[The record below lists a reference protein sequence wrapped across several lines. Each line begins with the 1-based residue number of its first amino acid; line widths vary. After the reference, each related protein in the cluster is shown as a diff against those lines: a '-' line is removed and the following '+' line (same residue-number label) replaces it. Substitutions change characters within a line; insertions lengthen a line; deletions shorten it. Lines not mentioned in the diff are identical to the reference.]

1 MRSIGVLEA
10 KTNFSSLL
18 DEVQSSGETV
28 VITRHGR
35 PVARLTPETKP
46 RRLSGADLATR
57 AAAFRAA
64 QRPDPDWAQMSW
76 EDLKAIARDD
86 ASGR

>member
-18 DEVQSSGETV
+18 DEVQTSGETV

-35 PVARLTPETKP
+35 PVARLTPETRT
-46 RRLSGADLATR
+46 RRLSGAELSAR
-57 AAAFRAA
+57 SEAFRDG
-64 QRPDPDWAQMSW
+64 QRADPDWAQMSW

>member
-35 PVARLTPETKP
+35 PVARLMPDDGCHP
-46 RRLSGADLATR
+46 PRRRLSGPDLAER
-57 AAAFRAA
+57 ARRFREA
-64 QRPDPDWAQMSW
+64 QKPDPEFDRMSW
-76 EDLKAIARDD
+76 EELKKIARE
-86 ASGR
+86 

>member
-18 DEVQSSGETV
+18 DEVQTSGETV

-35 PVARLTPETKP
+35 PVARLTPETRR
-46 RRLSGADLATR
+46 RRLSGAELAAR
-57 AAAFRAA
+57 SEFFRSRQQPDAA
-64 QRPDPDWAQMSW
+64 WAQMSW
-76 EDLKAIARDD
+76 EELKALARDE
-86 ASGR
+86 APGH